1 MARITIEDCTE
12 KVPNRFHLVQM
23 AAIRAKQLK
32 LGANTLVA
40 AEDKVIAALRTV
52 HDPEIPVNIYDL
64 GLIYDTTIHETGT
77 IEIEMSLTAPGCP
90 VAGEMPGEVAR
101 AVAALPGAGEV
112 TVRLVWDPP
121 WTPERMSED
130 AKLALGM
137 F

>member
-1 MARITIEDCTE
+1 MSDIFSPYGDLAPGEKPDFTATEGTPLAPDTQVAPED
-12 KVPNRFHLVQM
+12 Q
-23 AAIRAKQLK
+23 
-32 LGANTLVA
+32 
-40 AEDKVIAALRTV
+40 VIAALRTV

-64 GLIYDTTIHETGT
+64 GLIYDTTILDDGT

-112 TVRLVWDPP
+112 TVRLVWEPP
-121 WTPERMSED
+121 WTPDLMSED
-130 AKLALGM
+130 ARLALGM

>member
-1 MARITIEDCTE
+1 VTDFQSQFGAPAPAEQPDFTATEGAPLEPGTAVATEDQVITA
-12 KVPNRFHLVQM
+12 M
-23 AAIRAKQLK
+23 
-32 LGANTLVA
+32 
-40 AEDKVIAALRTV
+40 RTV
-52 HDPEIPVNIYDL
+52 FDPEIPVNIYDL
-64 GLIYDTTIHETGT
+64 GLIYDTTIHQTGT
-77 IEIEMSLTAPGCP
+77 MEIEMSLTAPGCP

-130 AKLALGM
+130 ARLALGM

>member
-1 MARITIEDCTE
+1 MTDFQSPYGTIAPAEQPDFTATE
-12 KVPNRFHLVQM
+12 G
-23 AAIRAKQLK
+23 AAIDLA
-32 LGANTLVA
+32 TTSVA
-40 AEDKVIAALRTV
+40 AEDQVIAALRTV

-64 GLIYDTTIHETGT
+64 GLIYDTTIHDDGT

-130 AKLALGM
+130 ARLALGM

>member
-1 MARITIEDCTE
+1 MSDFQSPFGAVAPVEQPDFTATE
-12 KVPNRFHLVQM
+12 GTQIDL
-23 AAIRAKQLK
+23 A
-32 LGANTLVA
+32 TTSVA
-40 AEDKVIAALRTV
+40 AEDQVIAALRTV

-64 GLIYDTTIHETGT
+64 GLIYDTTIHASGT

-130 AKLALGM
+130 ARLALGM
-137 F
+137 L

>member
-1 MARITIEDCTE
+1 MTDFQSPYGAFPPPENPEFTATE
-12 KVPNRFHLVQM
+12 GTPLEPGT
-23 AAIRAKQLK
+23 AA
-32 LGANTLVA
+32 A
-40 AEDKVIAALRTV
+40 AEDQVIAAMRTV
-52 HDPEIPVNIYDL
+52 FDPEIPVNIYDL
-64 GLIYDTTIHETGT
+64 GLIYETTIHASGT
-77 IEIEMSLTAPGCP
+77 MEIEMSLTAPGCP